1 MLSKLGT
8 RTARGSLHRLHEKA
22 FKLKMKFAPAKI
34 AIERL
39 IAHGPQNEYDTRMQ
53 RTPTLNKVAPMSR
66 QLCDGTAL
74 RIEGQCDLL
83 RTFRARDCD
92 SVHLVLALNPEI
104 RPTYLTQQQQ
114 R

>member
-53 RTPTLNKVAPMSR
+53 RTPTLNKLR
-66 QLCDGTAL
+66 LCPGNYAT
-74 RIEGQCDLL
+74 
-83 RTFRARDCD
+83 
-92 SVHLVLALNPEI
+92 V
-104 RPTYLTQQQQ
+104 Q
-114 R
+114 RFVPGDNAIC